1 MVFLFLAK
9 RGGGGYPQALPEFV
23 TLLGLLIIIKLTM
36 MMRGKKNVYVFK
48 GWCTGPEAVIFSNS
62 I

>member
-1 MVFLFLAK
+1 MFFLFLAK

-36 MMRGKKNVYVFK
+36 IMRKNVYVFK